1 MLNKR
6 SKQHSLLHFLIEKLD
21 QTGFPHSFALVYNEK
36 YNESYISKLHHH
48 EKMTRFMTIFKN
60 FKDQSE
66 RFMTKRFY
74 DYI

>member
-6 SKQHSLLHFLIEKLD
+6 SKQHSLLHFLIRTLN
-21 QTGFPHSFALVYNEK
+21 QTGFPHSFALVYNET

-48 EKMTRFMTIFKN
+48 EKMMRFMTIFGD

-66 RFMTKRFY
+66 RFMTRRFY